1 MVAVLM
7 PVMFGVNAPVAR
19 EAVEPAGK
27 GGVGSGPGGA
37 ICP

>member
-1 MVAVLM
+1 MAVLM
-7 PVMFGVNAPVAR
+7 PVVFGVNAPVAR

-27 GGVGSGPGGA
+27 GGVGSGVPGGA